1 MSFAPECA
9 SGVQNLIVLNGVRSK
24 MDYSGA
30 LCGYYLE
37 LALAPCSQ
45 GNFAGSDMRFS
56 SEYEALESELGKVQ
70 SIHVSTQPDW
80 QEAMHI
86 SECLLRQH
94 TKDLRVA
101 AWLTWA
107 LYQRESLP
115 GLVAGLGL
123 IRHLC
128 EHHWA
133 VVYPAKL
140 RTRGAALGWLALR
153 LEQVFAQSFSLKDQQ
168 PLFRCMLEHL
178 THLDELWSAHLSD
191 EAPTLLPLRRQLT
204 QRLEQ
209 AVEVELSEAGS
220 ALVTAQVKQATTR
233 LLIPESA
240 TGHDKTGNQTIA
252 SEKEAHKSL
261 RVLQEHGRHLCNWWL
276 RQDATDLRALRLN
289 RTLTWLAL
297 NTYPDADSDRLTV
310 LRGPTPDKLKRYR
323 ERFAQGHYG
332 DLLLE
337 LEASLAGALFW
348 FDGLRMVWECLDALQ
363 ADLAKTEL
371 EVSFA
376 LLLQRLPDLPEFR
389 FHEGAPF
396 ADTATRDWITLQV
409 ARHLQPPAPSGVV
422 VDANAEPWEAALQEV
437 MPRLRKDGLKEAIHE
452 LKQGMHT
459 ARSERARFHWRLA
472 LARLC
477 VSAGK
482 QELAKVQ
489 LEDLDHE
496 LQRAGLDRW
505 EPELALQVAQLLYR
519 CCELLPQSQAIR
531 ERKETTHRRL
541 CHFDVEAVL
550 E

>member
-1 MSFAPECA
+1 
-9 SGVQNLIVLNGVRSK
+9 

-37 LALAPCSQ
+37 LALVPCSQ

-56 SEYEALESELGKVQ
+56 SEYEALEAELGKLQ
-70 SIHVSTQPDW
+70 SIHVGTQPDW
-80 QEAMHI
+80 QAVVQI
-86 SECLLRQH
+86 SESLLRQH

-107 LYQRESLP
+107 LYQRESWP

-123 IRHLC
+123 LRHLC
-128 EHHWA
+128 EHQWA
-133 VVYPAKL
+133 VVYPQKL

-153 LEQVFAQSFSLKDQQ
+153 MEQVFAHSFSLNDQQ
-168 PLFRCMLEHL
+168 PLFRCVLEHL
-178 THLDELWSAHLSD
+178 VHLDRLWSAHLGD
-191 EAPTLLPLRRQLT
+191 GAPLLLPLRRQLT

-209 AVEVELSEAGS
+209 AVQVELPEAAAAG
-220 ALVTAQVKQATTR
+220 VIAQVKQAATR
-233 LLIPESA
+233 LLSA
-240 TGHDKTGNQTIA
+240 EPAAGHDNTANQAIA

-261 RVLQEHGRHLCNWWL
+261 RTLQEQGRHLCSWWL

-297 NTYPDADSDRLTV
+297 NSYPDADSERLTV

-332 DLLLE
+332 ELLLE
-337 LEASLAGALFW
+337 LEASLASALFW
-348 FDGLRMVWECLDALQ
+348 FDGLRMVWECLEALQ
-363 ADLAKTEL
+363 ANLAMTEL

-389 FHEGAPF
+389 FHDGAPF

-409 ARHLQPPAPSGVV
+409 ARHLQLPAPSDVV
-422 VDANAEPWEAALQEV
+422 VDANAEPWEVALQEV

-482 QELAKVQ
+482 QALAMVQ
-489 LEDLDHE
+489 LEGLDHE
-496 LQRAGLDRW
+496 LQHAGLDRW

-519 CCELLPQSQAIR
+519 CCELLPQSQAVR

>member
-1 MSFAPECA
+1 
-9 SGVQNLIVLNGVRSK
+9 
-24 MDYSGA
+24 MDYSGT
-30 LCGYYLE
+30 LCGYYIE
-37 LALAPCSQ
+37 LALVPCSP
-45 GNFAGSDMRFS
+45 GNFAGADMRFS
-56 SEYEALESELGKVQ
+56 SEYEALEAELGKLQ
-70 SIHVSTQPDW
+70 SMHVSTQPDW
-80 QEAMHI
+80 QAVMQI
-86 SECLLRQH
+86 SEGLLRQH

-107 LYQRESLP
+107 LYQRESFP
-115 GLVAGLGL
+115 GLLAGLGL
-123 IRHLC
+123 MRHLC

-133 VVYPAKL
+133 VVYPQKM

-153 LEQVFAQSFSLKDQQ
+153 LEQVFAHSVSLKDQQ

-178 THLDELWSAHLSD
+178 AHLDRLWSAHLSD
-191 EAPTLLPLRRQLT
+191 EAPLLLPLRRQLT

-209 AVEVELSEAGS
+209 AAQAALPEAVS
-220 ALVTAQVKQATTR
+220 AGVVAQVKQAATR
-233 LLIPESA
+233 LLSPEPA
-240 TGHDKTGNQTIA
+240 TGQEKTGNPAIA

-261 RVLQEHGRHLCNWWL
+261 RTLQEHGRHLCNWWL

-289 RTLTWLAL
+289 RALTWLAL
-297 NTYPDADSDRLTV
+297 NSYPDADSDRLTV

-332 DLLLE
+332 ELLLE

-348 FDGLRMVWECLDALQ
+348 FDGLRMVWECLEALQ
-363 ADLAKTEL
+363 ADLAMTEL

-422 VDANAEPWEAALQEV
+422 VDASAEPWEAALQEV

-452 LKQGMHT
+452 LKQGMHS

-482 QELAKVQ
+482 HELAKVQ
-489 LEDLDHE
+489 LEGLDHE

-519 CCELLPQSQAIR
+519 CCELLPQNQAIR

>member
-1 MSFAPECA
+1 
-9 SGVQNLIVLNGVRSK
+9 

-37 LALAPCSQ
+37 LALVPCSQ
-45 GNFAGSDMRFS
+45 DNFAGSDMRFS
-56 SEYEALESELGKVQ
+56 SEYEVLEAELGKQQ

-80 QEAMHI
+80 QVVVQI
-86 SECLLRQH
+86 SESLLRQH
-94 TKDLRVA
+94 SKDLRVA

-123 IRHLC
+123 MRHLC

-133 VVYPAKL
+133 VVYPQKL
-140 RTRGAALGWLALR
+140 RTRGAALSWLALR
-153 LEQVFAQSFSLKDQQ
+153 LEQVQSFSLNDQQ
-168 PLFRCMLEHL
+168 PLFRRMLEHL
-178 THLDELWSAHLSD
+178 TRLDTLLSAHLSD
-191 EAPTLLPLRRQLT
+191 EAPPLLALRRQLT

-209 AVEVELSEAGS
+209 AAQAELPEA
-220 ALVTAQVKQATTR
+220 AVTGVIAQVKQAATR
-233 LLIPESA
+233 LLSTESA
-240 TGHDKTGNQTIA
+240 ADHDKTGHQTLA

-261 RVLQEHGRHLCNWWL
+261 RTLQEQGRHLCNWWL

-289 RTLTWLAL
+289 RTLNWLAL
-297 NTYPDADSDRLTV
+297 NSYPDADSERLTV

-332 DLLLE
+332 ELLLE
-337 LEASLAGALFW
+337 LEASLASALFW
-348 FDGLRMVWECLDALQ
+348 FDGLRMVWECLEALQ
-363 ADLAKTEL
+363 ANLAMTEL

-376 LLLQRLPDLPEFR
+376 LLLQRLPDLLEFR
-389 FHEGAPF
+389 FHDGVPF

-409 ARHLQPPAPSGVV
+409 AQHLQPPAPSGVV

-437 MPRLRKDGLKEAIHE
+437 MPRLRKDGLKEAIQE
-452 LKQGMHT
+452 LKQGMHS

-489 LEDLDHE
+489 LEGLDHE
-496 LQRAGLDRW
+496 LQHAGLDRW